1 MRVGLVGS
9 KWIIPLLFQRCAQT
23 HQPAEL
29 FARSCYSLTMISH
42 GTACGRH
49 FISLRVWS
57 WCWCPNSPTVKQDP
71 RLKREL
77 GVWKLF
83 IRWVEI
89 VGNHLFF
96 FTYLGDATVKGLSF
110 AIGSFTVCGSGDC
123 GPLQPLGGAP
133 RSRVESRLPEAGRIL
148 IRWGGYWEY
157 EEEAPAP
164 VCLRHRLVFPPNL
177 PWSGSANCN
186 KVSLAERSKA
196 AGSSPVTQY
205 YGFGG
210 SNPPANK
217 KKFYIRPD

>member
-1 MRVGLVGS
+1 MNHSTFVSALCPDSSASRTVRKVLLLSNYHLSWYRMRKAL
-9 KWIIPLLFQRCAQT
+9 
-23 HQPAEL
+23 
-29 FARSCYSLTMISH
+29 
-42 GTACGRH
+42 
-49 FISLRVWS
+49 
-57 WCWCPNSPTVKQDP
+57 
-71 RLKREL
+71 
-77 GVWKLF
+77 
-83 IRWVEI
+83 
-89 VGNHLFF
+89 HLFESMIMVLMPEQSHRLTRSSFKKRTRGLKAIYKVGGNCWKSSFLF

-164 VCLRHRLVFPPNL
+164 VRLRHRLVFPPNL

-217 KKFYIRPD
+217 KKFYICPD